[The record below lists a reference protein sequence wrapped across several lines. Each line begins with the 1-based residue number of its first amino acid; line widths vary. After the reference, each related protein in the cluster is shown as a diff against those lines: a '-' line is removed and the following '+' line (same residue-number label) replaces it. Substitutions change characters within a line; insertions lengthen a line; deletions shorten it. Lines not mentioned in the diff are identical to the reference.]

1 MGKDF
6 FPEML
11 GAVHNHM
18 VANPDLSV
26 NGWKATGLWPFNT
39 KAVDD
44 KIIGRPNRVRK
55 IPQHKIPYLEAHHL
69 KAMRDF
75 WKKYV
80 IEVTRSHKQQ
90 NKPERRRV

>member
-6 FPEML
+6 FPQML
-11 GAVHNHM
+11 GAVHRHL

-44 KIIGRPNRVRK
+44 KIIGRQIV
-55 IPQHKIPYLEAHHL
+55 
-69 KAMRDF
+69 
-75 WKKYV
+75 YV
-80 IEVTRSHKQQ
+80 ASHSIRSHILKHTTSRQ
-90 NKPERRRV
+90 